1 MFLLLTVSKI
11 SFEQLEQG
19 NNRPVLGFLPSVS
32 SEDNNEEVIDING
45 SGIVPLREEK
55 HFNVLV

>member
-19 NNRPVLGFLPSVS
+19 NNRPVLGFLPCVS